1 MADRPR
7 PAGPL
12 IPVMLALALVVSMLA
27 APMAVRAVQ
36 PDEML
41 ADPALEARARDVSR
55 ELRCVVCQNESI
67 DESNAELAHD
77 LRVLVRERI
86 AAGDSNRQVIDYVVS
101 RYGDFVLLRPPLKAE
116 TWALWF
122 GPAVVLAIG
131 ILVLAIYLRRWANA
145 GAGAA
150 PAAPP
155 LTADEEERLT
165 RAVRDHRR

>member
-1 MADRPR
+1 VRSA
-7 PAGPL
+7 L
-12 IPVMLALALVVSMLA
+12 LALAIAVAMLLT
-27 APMAVRAVQ
+27 PAVRAVQ

-41 ADPALEARARDVSR
+41 ADPALEARAREVSR

-86 AAGDSNRQVIDYVVS
+86 KAGDSNRQVIDYVVS

-122 GPAVVLAIG
+122 GPAAMLAMG
-131 ILVLAIYLRRWANA
+131 ILVLAVYVRRR
-145 GAGAA
+145 A
-150 PAAPP
+150 PAAPTPTLTP
-155 LTADEEERLT
+155 LTREEEERLA
-165 RAVRDHRR
+165 RMVQDHRR